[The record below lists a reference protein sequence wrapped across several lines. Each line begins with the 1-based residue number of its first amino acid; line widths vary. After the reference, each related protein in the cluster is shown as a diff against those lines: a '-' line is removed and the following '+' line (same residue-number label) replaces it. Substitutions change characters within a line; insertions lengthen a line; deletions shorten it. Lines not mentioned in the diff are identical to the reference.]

1 MRLQPIVEGHGEVEA
16 FPILLRRLVMAAE
29 AWNVTINT
37 AVRQPRGR
45 LVKQQGLTHAIRLAR
60 TSNCQA
66 MLVLIDGDDD
76 CPAELGPRL
85 QEWADAEMP
94 DIPCEVVI
102 AHREYEAWFLAA
114 AASLRAQCGIRA
126 DAPAHPHPES
136 PRDAKARLEARMV
149 AGRTYLETL
158 AQPRM
163 SAAFSLAQ
171 AWQASR
177 SFRKLASS
185 FGALLAQT
193 GHPTGA
199 WPPASWKSP

>member
-1 MRLQPIVEGHGEVEA
+1 MEA
-16 FPILLRRLVMAAE
+16 FPILLRRLVTAAE
-29 AWNVTINT
+29 AWKVTINT
-37 AVRQPRGR
+37 PVRQPRGR
-45 LVKQQGLTHAIRLAR
+45 LVKQRGLTHAIRLAR
-60 TSNCQA
+60 IRNCQA

-76 CPAELGPRL
+76 CPADLGPRL
-85 QEWADAEMP
+85 REWADAETP

-114 AASLRAQCGIRA
+114 VASLRARCGIHA
-126 DAPAHPHPES
+126 DAPTHPHPES
-136 PRDAKARLEARMV
+136 PRDAKAPLEARMV
-149 AGRTYLETL
+149 PGRSYLETL
-158 AQPRM
+158 AQPSM

-185 FGALLAQT
+185 FGALLART

-199 WPPASWKSP
+199 WPPPSWKSP